1 MFTRRQIAVGALVL
15 SAAAPLTAPRLFA
28 QKDEEAAVAAA
39 VEALRQAMIAADRN
53 KLEALVADQLSYGHS
68 TGAIETKQE
77 FIDNVVGK
85 KSVYKSIK
93 QTDQTITLAGDA
105 AIVRHVFDG
114 EVETGG
120 RTIMP
125 KINVLQV
132 WQRQA
137 SWKLLARQ
145 AFPRAA

>member
-15 SAAAPLTAPRLFA
+15 GAAAPLTAPRLFA

-39 VEALRQAMIAADRN
+39 VEALRQAMIAADRG

-93 QTDQTITLAGDA
+93 QTDQTITLAGDV

-120 RTIMP
+120 RTITP